1 MEDSDGII
9 ISVSRVH
16 TYVNEI
22 HGPDWYDHRTFD
34 PEWNDPKHYYLIKK
48 VGHGKYSTVYK
59 SSYKMKD
66 FLAIKILVPLDPKR
80 YLREIK
86 ILSNLKDG
94 PNIVKLYDL
103 IVDKAS
109 GIYSFVFEWVE
120 FSDWRSIY
128 SHFTV
133 DQIKIVMYK
142 ILKALHY
149 SHCNG
154 IMHRDI
160 KPQNIA
166 IDPETLKVRLLDW
179 GLADFYLPR
188 QRYSSH
194 VATRMFKPPEL
205 LIEYPYYDYS
215 IDIWSL
221 GLTFAMMLFGKS
233 PIHCGESDEQQLQNV
248 ADFVGGRG
256 IINYAESLKVKL
268 KPDVI
273 SDLVK
278 RGKRG
283 INGYVDKLPPNNN
296 IPQEAINLLKQ
307 MMVIDHRQ
315 RITAEEALKH
325 PFLSDVRKK
334 KGN

>member
-1 MEDSDGII
+1 MEDSDGIV
-9 ISVSRVH
+9 ISVSSVY

-22 HGPDWYDHRTFD
+22 RGPEWFDHRQFK
-34 PEWNDPKHYYLIKK
+34 PEWKEPKHYFLIKK
-48 VGHGKYSTVYK
+48 VGRGKYSTVYK

-66 FLAIKILVPLDPKR
+66 FVAIKILVPLDPKR

-94 PNIVKLYDL
+94 PNIVKLVDL
-103 IVDKAS
+103 IMDKLT
-109 GIYSFVFEWVE
+109 GIYSFVFEWVD
-120 FSDWRSIY
+120 FYNWQSIY
-128 SHFTV
+128 SQLTN
-133 DQIKIVMYK
+133 DQIKIILYK
-142 ILKALHY
+142 ILKALHF

-166 IDPETLKVRLLDW
+166 IDPNTLKVRLLDW

-221 GLTFAMMLFGKS
+221 GLTFAIMLFGKS
-233 PIHCGESDEQQLQNV
+233 PINNARTDEQQLQNV

-256 IINYAESLKVKL
+256 IIYYAESLKVKL
-268 KPDVI
+268 KPEVI

-283 INGYVDKLPPNNN
+283 INGYIDKNRVKISPDALS
-296 IPQEAINLLKQ
+296 LLKQ
-307 MMVIDHRQ
+307 MMTIDHRE
-315 RITAEEALKH
+315 RITAADALKH
-325 PFLSDVRKK
+325 QYFDSLRKQKGK
-334 KGN
+334 KT